1 MGSVARTLR
10 LNGKPQSLSLDDYYF
25 VCCSPFQLWCF
36 TCCHSIAGP
45 LLLSSF
51 VFSFIFFRESHRFVI
66 AGRSNYSQSSR
77 YNLGSLLDIMIIDR
91 GQISAQLYFRSRTC
105 VTQPDIRVD
114 VDAFLLGTQPL
125 NENEYLMS

>member
-1 MGSVARTLR
+1 MLLTLPVVV
-10 LNGKPQSLSLDDYYF
+10 LHLLSLDCGSVVTIVLRVLFYF
-25 VCCSPFQLWCF
+25 
-36 TCCHSIAGP
+36 
-45 LLLSSF
+45 
-51 VFSFIFFRESHRFVI
+51 FFRESYRFVI